1 MADLH
6 QITSKHYKSHFET
19 AIPEPILTQKH
30 LQPPQNERSVYKKK
44 TKLNCALQLRAW
56 LTTQ

>member
-44 TKLNCALQLRAW
+44 KKKKT
-56 LTTQ
+56 